1 MMLLNRKVYLEFVRE
16 EASFRV
22 DELRRKNR
30 VVFLGPDQVELC
42 RLQKMHDD
50 AEKDLAEID
59 LADFHASIM
68 PEEDVWL

>member
-1 MMLLNRKVYLEFVRE
+1 MLLNRKVYLEFVRE

-30 VVFLGPDQVELC
+30 VVSHDLDRVEIR

-50 AEKDLAEID
+50 ADRDLAEID
-59 LADFHASIM
+59 LADFHASVM
-68 PEEDVWL
+68 SEEDFGS